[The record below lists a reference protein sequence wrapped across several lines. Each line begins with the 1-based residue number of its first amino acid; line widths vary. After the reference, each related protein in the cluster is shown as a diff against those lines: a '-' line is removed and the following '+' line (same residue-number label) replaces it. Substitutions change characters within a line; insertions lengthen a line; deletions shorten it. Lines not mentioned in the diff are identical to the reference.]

1 MNRREA
7 LVLFAGAVVTGPDF
21 ARAQPKPVSARIG
34 YLSPG
39 KGPDA
44 PFFDELALLGYRQGR
59 NLEILQK
66 VFGDDPDRLPE
77 FAAALVHAPVEA
89 IVARGPES
97 AARAAHAA
105 TGTIPI
111 VVIAINYDPIE
122 RGFAASLAHPGGNV
136 TGVFYRSLELTA
148 KQVELLK
155 AIAPEATRLSVL
167 WGEET
172 QDEFAAAESAAKVL
186 GLATRSFKL
195 GAPPYDFDAEFR
207 RLAEDAPQ
215 VVLVLSTPAFAGHH
229 SEVAAAT
236 LRYRLPAMHR
246 FRSYV
251 EAGGLMSYGVDD
263 PAMSR
268 LAARYVAK
276 ILGGA
281 RPADLPVERAD
292 RFDLAI
298 NLHTAKALGLTVPP
312 YLLAR
317 ADEVIE

>member
-1 MNRREA
+1 VKRRY
-7 LVLFAGAVVTGPDF
+7 LFELITGATVAVPF
-21 ARAQPKPVSARIG
+21 AAHAQQNKRKVRIG

-39 KGPDA
+39 KGPDT
-44 PFFDELALLGYRQGR
+44 PLFDELAILGYREGR
-59 NLEILQK
+59 NLEVVYG
-66 VFGDDPDRLPE
+66 VFGDDPNRLPE
-77 FAAALVHAPVEA
+77 FVAGFLRAPVDL
-89 IVARGPES
+89 ILARGSEATVR
-97 AARAAHAA
+97 AARAV
-105 TGTIPI
+105 TNTIPI

-122 RGFAASLAHPGGNV
+122 RGYVASLAHPGGDV
-136 TGVFYRSLELTA
+136 TGVYFQSLELTA

-155 AIAPEATRLSVL
+155 AIAPQATRLTVL

-172 QDEFAAAESAAKVL
+172 QDEFVAAEDAAKAL
-186 GLATRSFKL
+186 GLTTRSFRL
-195 GAPPYDFDAEFR
+195 GAPPYDYEAMFR
-207 RLAEDAPQ
+207 RLAEDAPPL
-215 VVLVLSTPAFAGHH
+215 VLVLSTPAFAGHGT
-229 SEVAAAT
+229 EVAAAE

-246 FRSYV
+246 FRGYV

-298 NLHTAKALGLTVPP
+298 NLQTAKALGITVPP
-312 YLLAR
+312 HLLAR